1 LIISD
6 YDQFRLKIS
15 KEKESKPVSASGR
28 VAVASVS
35 REATLFAIEVIK
47 GGGNAFDAA
56 FALALSLTIYHPQAG
71 NIGGGGYLLYKLKGA
86 SIPSIL
92 NYREVAPGA
101 VKLEYFLDENGR
113 VKPDLTA
120 FGTRSICVP
129 GTLKAFFNI
138 QRRYG
143 NLRAGDIL
151 GELSKRATEGGKI
164 TAYEAQCLN
173 RLREKLSF
181 SPESRSVYVK
191 EHGLFKE
198 GDSLPNPHLA
208 RTFEIM
214 ADNDEKAFYEG
225 RIAEMIERDITDN
238 GGFLTVEDLK
248 NYELR
253 EQEPICTEFK
263 GYNIWTVPPEGGGA
277 ILIEILNI
285 LNRDEFFRL
294 KPFTPPF
301 YHFLVQACKIAF
313 IDRMYYL
320 GDTNFKSD
328 RVYLD
333 IFNSGAMERAFNN
346 IERQRDTETG
356 ALLKRLHGQSF
367 DELCRAEGTGDKH
380 GEGEEIEDRRPG
392 SGETTHFSIIDREGN
407 AISNSYTLNLRYG
420 SKWSVRGCGFL
431 LNGSIDSFSFHPGE
445 PNYFGLPGNRANLL
459 APGKRPA
466 SNMCPVM
473 VTRGKN
479 VEMLLGCPGGPAI
492 PATLSM
498 ILLSVLGGGIDPV
511 KAVGEARIHHQ
522 GWPDVLYR
530 EDDEFLIEKLH
541 TLEEMG
547 YRVEKKNEPIGDVH
561 AVFRRDDGYL
571 AVSDN
576 RREGYAA
583 AI

>member
-1 LIISD
+1 MVSD
-6 YDQFRLKIS
+6 YDQFRLRIF
-15 KEKESKPVSASGR
+15 KEKGKKPVSASGKI
-28 VAVASVS
+28 AVSSVS
-35 REATLFAIEVIK
+35 REATFFAIDVMK
-47 GGGNAFDAA
+47 KGGNAFDAA

-86 SIPSIL
+86 SKPSVL
-92 NYREVAPGA
+92 NYREMAPKA
-101 VKLEYFLDENGR
+101 VKIKHFLDENGH

-120 FGTRSICVP
+120 FGPRSICVP

-138 QRRYG
+138 QKRYG

-151 GELSKRATEGGKI
+151 RELSKRAREGGRI

-181 SPESRSVYVK
+181 SPESRSIYVK

-198 GDSLPNPHLA
+198 GDSLPNPNLA
-208 RTFEIM
+208 KTLEIM
-214 ADNDEKAFYEG
+214 ADEDERAFYEG

-253 EQEPICTEFK
+253 EQEPICTEFS
-263 GYNIWTVPPEGGGA
+263 GYKVWTVPPEGGGA

-285 LNRDEFFRL
+285 LNRKEFLRL
-294 KPFTPPF
+294 KPFTPLF
-301 YHFLVQACKIAF
+301 YHFLAQACKIAF

-320 GDTNFKSD
+320 GDINLESNM
-328 RVYLD
+328 VYSD
-333 IFNSGAMERAFNN
+333 IFKNLAMERAFNHIDGN
-346 IERQRDTETG
+346 RDIATG
-356 ALLKRLHGQSF
+356 ILLERLHGQSF
-367 DELCRAEGTGDKH
+367 SELCRSEGTGDEPAG
-380 GEGEEIEDRRPG
+380 GEGIRNMFPG
-392 SGETTHFSIIDREGN
+392 SSETTHFSIIDGEGN
-407 AISNSYTLNLRYG
+407 AVSNSYTLNLRYG

-445 PNYFGLPGNRANLL
+445 PNYFGLPGNRVNLL
-459 APGKRPA
+459 AQGKRPA

-473 VTRGKN
+473 VTRDED

-498 ILLSVLGGGIDPV
+498 IILSVLGAGVDPV
-511 KAVGEARIHHQ
+511 IAVEEARIHHQ
-522 GWPDVLYR
+522 GWPDVLFR
-530 EDDEFLIEKLH
+530 EDDEILMERLR

-561 AVFRRDDGYL
+561 AVFKRGDGYL

-576 RREGYAA
+576 RREGYSA